1 MIYIEDDYNISKIT
15 YDRDSRII
23 IDSKKH
29 MNFELSVRYFE
40 KTNKISYM
48 AIDENR
54 KKTTVLLSAKKDL
67 YIQMECGSLT
77 FLDKPHMYG
86 KYFVLST
93 RGVTRI
99 DKRKVNHQVLSS
111 KICIGSTDEY
121 PMHIEKYC
129 DNLRVRYSDGTAVLL
144 RDIEPGYIYL
154 INTHKRYDECNSSSF
169 IAPKSRTFNSYNIVQ
184 IHHLELKYNTE
195 KFRKITNG
203 LYGVFLSNFGEYII
217 SHKYD
222 RVEIRP
228 FRDTFINPTIG
239 DMDIFNA
246 ISMSVFP
253 EKTKYA
259 FYFNMN
265 RAGVCYTYHKDRNTL
280 YQLYFH
286 KNNRN
291 TISFGEVEWTTI
303 CKGE

>member
-29 MNFELSVRYFE
+29 MSFELSVRYFE

-77 FLDKPHMYG
+77 FLDKPHMYR

-99 DKRKVNHQVLSS
+99 DKRRVNQQVLSYN
-111 KICIGSTDEY
+111 ICIGSIAANPTQVER
-121 PMHIEKYC
+121 YC
-129 DNLRVRYSDGTAVLL
+129 DNIRVRYSGGNTVLL
-144 RDIEPGYIYL
+144 YGIEPGYIYL
-154 INTHKRYDECNSSSF
+154 IDIYKNYKNSNSDRF
-169 IAPKSRTFNSYNIVQ
+169 IAPKSRVYNMYNMMQ
-184 IHHLELKYNTE
+184 IHHLDLKYNTE
-195 KFRKITNG
+195 KFRKITDG

-217 SHKYD
+217 SHEYD

-303 CKGE
+303 CKRE